1 MISRRE
7 RNSITTPI
15 VKPDH
20 HWDFKHVKHLCGQ
33 GKLYVRLNVSKEI
46 LVGSEETD
54 EEPEKEEAASNVGP
68 TPPIINITDDQE
80 QSTSAGSSFFDESLA
95 SLSVIFPEED
105 VNIVRDTLI
114 RYEDLELPAHAL
126 SEKAGMVS
134 SGAESGDES
143 VAEVLERQE

>member
-1 MISRRE
+1 M
-7 RNSITTPI
+7 
-15 VKPDH
+15 
-20 HWDFKHVKHLCGQ
+20 KHLCGQ

>member
-7 RNSITTPI
+7 RNSITTPL

-20 HWDFKHVKHLCGQ
+20 QWDFKHVKHLCGQ

-68 TPPIINITDDQE
+68 TPPIILMTRNIN
-80 QSTSAGSSFFDESLA
+80 FSLGMFG
-95 SLSVIFPEED
+95 IP
-105 VNIVRDTLI
+105 IYRKY
-114 RYEDLELPAHAL
+114 RY
-126 SEKAGMVS
+126 
-134 SGAESGDES
+134 
-143 VAEVLERQE
+143 